1 MCSLSK
7 GGFGEE
13 VIRSRAVE
21 AWLTFVCPMSW
32 LGNVTFQAQLKVRIC
47 FFSCY
52 KICASMMMFVVKKF
66 DTVYL
71 YVF

>member
-21 AWLTFVCPMSW
+21 AWLTCICAMDW

-52 KICASMMMFVVKKF
+52 KMCASMMKFVVKKF
-66 DTVYL
+66 DTVY
-71 YVF
+71 FNGF